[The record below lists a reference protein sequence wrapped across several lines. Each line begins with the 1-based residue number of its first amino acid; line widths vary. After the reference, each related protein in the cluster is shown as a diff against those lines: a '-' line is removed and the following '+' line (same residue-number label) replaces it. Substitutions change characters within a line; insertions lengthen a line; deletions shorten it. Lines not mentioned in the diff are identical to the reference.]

1 MTAPSL
7 LVSWQ
12 QALVEE
18 VVLRAITGH
27 PDERP
32 FRRARN
38 KLYVVPEDQRD
49 HAFGE
54 FHATWFERL
63 GLGGPINGALAELP
77 LLAAACARCVVTRAA
92 TRQDEGADML
102 VASDAEG
109 AAARTVL
116 IRLCVSSFDD
126 ADNLLA
132 TLRAELLHVAD
143 MVDPTFGYQPALPPT
158 DGGPSYERLLRD
170 RYRALW
176 DVSVAG
182 RLARRGVVGTQAEAH
197 ACGAFMVAF
206 PMLSGEVVDATFHRF
221 FSGAAHTHADLVAF
235 AAAPRGE
242 QAAERLAPGGRCPL
256 CRFPTYA
263 PEPTPE
269 ALPEPVV
276 QCILADFPAW
286 RSDNGLCSQCA
297 DLYRSRP
304 LSMRAV
310 ALLPHG

>member
-7 LVSWQ
+7 PVSWQ

-18 VVLRAITGH
+18 VVLRAIAGH
-27 PDERP
+27 PEERP
-32 FRRARN
+32 FRCARN
-38 KLYVVPEDQRD
+38 KLYLVPEDQRE

-54 FHATWFERL
+54 FHATWFARL
-63 GLGGPINGALAELP
+63 GLGESINGALAELP

-92 TRQDEGADML
+92 TRHDEGADLL

-132 TLRAELLHVAD
+132 SLRAELLHVAD
-143 MVDPTFGYQPALPPT
+143 MLDPTFGYQPTLPPT

-176 DVSVAG
+176 DISVAG
-182 RLARRGVVGTQAEAH
+182 RLVRRGVVGTQAEARAH
-197 ACGAFMVAF
+197 EAFMVAF
-206 PMLSGEVVDATFHRF
+206 PMLSGAVVDASFHRF
-221 FSGAAHTHADLVAF
+221 FSSVAYTHADLVAF

-242 QAAERLAPGGRCPL
+242 PAAQRLAPGGRCPL

-263 PEPTPE
+263 PEPSPE
-269 ALPEPVV
+269 ALPEAVV
-276 QCILADFPAW
+276 QHIVADFPAW

-304 LSMRAV
+304 LSERAA
-310 ALLPHG
+310 ALLPTG